1 MAGST
6 PLRFSIVVQPCTS
19 HEGRFRWE
27 VQCGSD
33 AAVLSPKSY
42 LSEGEAI
49 RAAAE
54 EMARMNIKRSIDVAS
69 ASALPGLFLRPPIHQ
84 MLLAQSLELPRAS
97 HHRLVRDQLGSSI
110 RQEGLWR
117 EIRAAW

>member
-1 MAGST
+1 MADST

-27 VQCGSD
+27 VQRGSD
-33 AAVLSPKSY
+33 AAVLSPTSY

-69 ASALPGLFLRPPIHQ
+69 ASALPGSFSRPADH
-84 MLLAQSLELPRAS
+84 LAVIGKTRPA
-97 HHRLVRDQLGSSI
+97 RDLDGS
-110 RQEGLWR
+110 E
-117 EIRAAW
+117 